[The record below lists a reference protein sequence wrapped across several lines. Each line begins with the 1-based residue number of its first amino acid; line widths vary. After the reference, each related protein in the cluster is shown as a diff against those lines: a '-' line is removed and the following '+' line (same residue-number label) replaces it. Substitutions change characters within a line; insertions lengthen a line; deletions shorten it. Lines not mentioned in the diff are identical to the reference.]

1 LGAYTQAGEGLKPFL
16 SFFLINFFLGVKMQT
31 IQHYS
36 KIDIEK
42 IIDRKLRKNLDL
54 IYDKLDKLRNK
65 LIDIE
70 KIIK

>member
-1 LGAYTQAGEGLKPFL
+1 
-16 SFFLINFFLGVKMQT
+16 MQT